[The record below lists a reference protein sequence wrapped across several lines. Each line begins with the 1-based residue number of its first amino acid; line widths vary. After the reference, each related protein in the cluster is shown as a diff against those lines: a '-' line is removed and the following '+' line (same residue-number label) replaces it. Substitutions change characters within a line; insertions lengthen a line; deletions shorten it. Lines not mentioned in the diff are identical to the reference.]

1 MTEEDIRAK
10 LSMGVSPLDLMH
22 GYIKEL
28 MYDTQCLQEQA
39 SDGDQYN
46 ADYFEGRMDAL
57 GNLYALTY
65 KIAFAKGD

>member
-1 MTEEDIRAK
+1 MEETQIKAQ
-10 LSMGVSPLDLMH
+10 LSMGISPLDIMH
-22 GYIKEL
+22 GYLKEL

-57 GNLYALTY
+57 ANLYKLTY
-65 KIAFAKGD
+65 TIGFAQGD